1 MIYFVPD
8 DPDSFSTGG
17 IVKPSEKFNIT
28 AQHAG
33 AQFQD
38 IINKGLMQEQ
48 TELDALNDIIDR
60 LDKNKKTLDGI
71 AAALVLGGTCMLL
84 LLLGI
89 LVKL

>member
-8 DPDSFSTGG
+8 DPDSFNTGG
-17 IVKPSEKFNIT
+17 IVKPSEKFHL
-28 AQHAG
+28 ADALQHTT
-33 AQFQD
+33 FQPD
-38 IINKGLMQEQ
+38 TTNMPEQ

-60 LDKNKKTLDGI
+60 LDKTNKKLDGI
-71 AAALVLGGTCMLL
+71 GGALVIGGTCILL